1 MIVNGNLSQQVAI
14 ADRGF
19 NFGDGHFTSIRIAD
33 GQAQLLDLH
42 LVRLQHACAV
52 LVIEFSDWSA
62 VIAAITSLALL
73 HQQGIIKVTITR
85 GEGGRGYSAQG
96 CGSANWYLQHRP
108 LPAHYQTWAA
118 SGIELTVCQYQLP
131 VNPVLAGLK
140 TLNRLDQ
147 IMLRQELDRLGM
159 NDGLVCSTEGKVIE
173 TTVANLFWVTAGQA
187 YTPSTRHCGVE
198 GVMKQHVGQLLA
210 QQGIPLHEG
219 DYQLSDV
226 YAADEVFISNAAL
239 GIVPVT
245 RIITSSAQEI
255 ADYDWQASSSPC
267 WARLQR
273 LL

>member
-14 ADRGF
+14 ADRGL

-42 LVRLQHACAV
+42 LTRLQHACAV
-52 LVIEFSDWSA
+52 LVIEFSCWPA
-62 VIAAITSLALL
+62 LKAAIVSQAAL

-85 GEGGRGYSAQG
+85 GEGGRGYSALG

-147 IMLRQELDRLGM
+147 VMLRLELDRLGLD
-159 NDGLVCSTEGKVIE
+159 DGLVRSTEGKVIE
-173 TTVANLFWVTAGQA
+173 TTVANLFWVCAGQV

-198 GVMKQHVGQLLA
+198 GVMQQHLTTLLTQLDMPV
-210 QQGIPLHEG
+210 QVG

-239 GIVPVT
+239 GVVPVK
-245 RIITSSAQEI
+245 RIVASAAGELC
-255 ADYDWQASSSPC
+255 DYALQPRAISC
-267 WARLQR
+267 WGRLQR